1 MLTKNCFEERQ
12 KSFLDFSELSKEFI
26 TNENTETKLKKRKSK
41 IFLIISNKRKELM
54 SPNTQNINLNLN
66 NTANFL
72 RIFNLIKNKDKKS
85 NLIYYLFCNNL
96 ISAKHLLSEYQTALN
111 LTIDY
116 NFLLTSSFMLDIIEK
131 NDEII
136 ELISKKK
143 ENINFL
149 INVMNSMIKGH
160 NVYDCNY
167 IIITANLII
176 YSKSMDKILK
186 KEIDHIKIIQLILG
200 NEAAISYSYLF
211 YIYAYL
217 YHCDIKQIEIFEN
230 VLDYLIL
237 LLKQNNLDTNILL
250 EDIYDI
256 FIFFSNV
263 PKFSQK
269 FFENYDIIFGIGI
282 FNENDL
288 LIEPKLSIISNLYK
302 NINSQQI
309 KSFLEKDNGN
319 LLNLILYC
327 LKTLSNAQNSNN
339 NNHISGEKI
348 CLNLILLTNKILLT
362 ITYHKDLADL
372 FLENKEFFNLI
383 VNIFTCIVSSNVIF
397 DNNDN
402 NNKINEIY
410 NIILKIVNNIIK
422 NEHKLFI
429 SQIISNNLHLG
440 IKDKFDNYI
449 NNNMINEKHF
459 ISLFNII
466 GSLYDNQKKYKIKTQ
481 LVKLDLDN
489 NRFNDIIIGI
499 IKKFGENKNI
509 NDKCNSFLDIYY
521 PNEPKKNFLQL
532 SDFNFLNLQI

>member
-1 MLTKNCFEERQ
+1 MLTKNYFEERQ

-66 NTANFL
+66 YTANFL

>member
-26 TNENTETKLKKRKSK
+26 TYENTETKLKKRKSK

-269 FFENYDIIFGIGI
+269 FFENYGVIFGIGI